1 MKRHERPFEMQL
13 LPAELW
19 DEIVAAQWSS
29 IVDGTDSSYE
39 SLPDVSALAC
49 TCWAAHLALRSFMA
63 AKKRWFL
70 ELRSRS
76 VQLCARGQLH
86 AAEVRTHSPMTM
98 GSQWLCFTWHCTRL
112 PTQHT
117 QHSPH
122 RHPPT
127 PKIALHPIGN
137 LSSRAQTPNPLPAL
151 PTGAHRAASL
161 WMPHPTRR
169 TRAAYNCRNG
179 QSRTT

>member
-1 MKRHERPFEMQL
+1 MQL

-19 DEIVAAQWSS
+19 DEIVAAQWSG

-63 AKKRWFL
+63 AKKGWFL

-86 AAEVRTHSPMTM
+86 AAEVRTTSNRHDLSGSASPGIPYKA
-98 GSQWLCFTWHCTRL
+98 GS
-112 PTQHT
+112 HT
-117 QHSPH
+117 
-122 RHPPT
+122 HP
-127 PKIALHPIGN
+127 K
-137 LSSRAQTPNPLPAL
+137 
-151 PTGAHRAASL
+151 
-161 WMPHPTRR
+161 
-169 TRAAYNCRNG
+169 
-179 QSRTT
+179 